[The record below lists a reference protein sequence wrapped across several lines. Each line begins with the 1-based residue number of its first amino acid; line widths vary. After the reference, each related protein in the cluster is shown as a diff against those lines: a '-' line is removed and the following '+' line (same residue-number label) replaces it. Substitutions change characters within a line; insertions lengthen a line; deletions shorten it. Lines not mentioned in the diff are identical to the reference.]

1 MRNQY
6 DVPDGSDQD
15 QESHVTSKDYGLQLD
30 FKAMQKDSGHQSNH
44 EGLSDD
50 APSGE
55 MSTSTVKKIKT
66 RKRKGPRAQTIE
78 EVFATISTVRS
89 SGLNPP
95 PERIVLTPR
104 STEACLRCGVN
115 PETLKIRDLE
125 SFYDPDVAPAVQ
137 RMRHEAYSM
146 RRHEEMKAIR
156 LEKKQ
161 ILAAEDAGSSSPPT
175 NVSPVQQGRQK
186 AKGEQSAHSSPE
198 KADSMSLVDIE
209 RRRMEKVR
217 LRQEK
222 ELEQMLDF
230 EMKMSRI
237 QEEASERIERERRLH
252 EQRERERMR
261 YAQELSEEKRL
272 REIKKKAQLD
282 AEEERRKLVAAEM
295 AQRDREL
302 AEQKAKQDRLR
313 RIEAREREEERKRK
327 AEEHRKVSELALKQ
341 QQEEINERL
350 NDMALAER
358 ARNEMLE
365 QQRIERAKDMDERRR
380 IVSLRIRK
388 NLKQSKKLELQ
399 RKREITRKQEE
410 SEKLRQEHEAEM
422 ERQRELAH
430 QQQQMMER
438 KRQMVLDEARRE
450 EERKKEFLLQRQREV
465 EQNVQQVQDTQSHQL
480 ALKKEYRRIQHQL
493 KLDKVERMK
502 RIQEYK
508 RLETLRKLQE
518 TEQRTEAML
527 SEKDELVKRRKQLAV
542 RSKIQRDL
550 IMRTME
556 NVKITKKW
564 NQASKTIEKVM
575 GKSSSRSPS
584 PTRSINGNNRPKSGS
599 SITRQTSLPNI
610 SRPHTPTAGLSHS
623 KHSQSS
629 VFRPPSPPPTRTAF
643 KFTKEAQEA
652 AATGG
657 SSAQPYYSPY
667 DQVPDLLRSQK
678 NKSHVTRS
686 AAYE

>member
-6 DVPDGSDQD
+6 DAQD
-15 QESHVTSKDYGLQLD
+15 DSEQEQERKANGLQLD
-30 FKAMQKDSGHQSNH
+30 FKAVQKGSGHQSNH
-44 EGLSDD
+44 EGLSND
-50 APSGE
+50 APSAE
-55 MSTSTVKKIKT
+55 MSLSTIKKIKT
-66 RKRKGPRAQTIE
+66 RKRKGPRSQTIE

-89 SGLNPP
+89 SGLNPA

-104 STEACLRCGVN
+104 SAEACLRCGVN

-156 LEKKQ
+156 HEKKT
-161 ILAAEDAGSSSPPT
+161 ILAAEDTGSSP
-175 NVSPVQQGRQK
+175 NVSPVQPGRQK

-198 KADSMSLVDIE
+198 KLDSMSLVDIE
-209 RRRMEKVR
+209 KKRLEKVR
-217 LRQEK
+217 VRQER

-230 EMKMSRI
+230 EMKMSKI
-237 QEEASERIERERRLH
+237 QEEANERIERERRLH

-282 AEEERRKLVAAEM
+282 AEEERRRLVAAEM

-313 RIEAREREEERKRK
+313 RIEAREKEEERKRK
-327 AEEHRKVSELALKQ
+327 AEEHRKLTEMTLKQ

-350 NDMALAER
+350 NDLALAER

-365 QQRIERAKDMDERRR
+365 QQRIERAKEMNGRRR

-422 ERQRELAH
+422 ERQRELTH

-450 EERKKEFLLQRQREV
+450 EERKKEILLQRQREV
-465 EQNVQQVQDTQSHQL
+465 EQNVQQVQNTQSHQL

-527 SEKDELVKRRKQLAV
+527 SEKDELVKRRKQIAV

-599 SITRQTSLPNI
+599 SITRHTSLPNI

-623 KHSQSS
+623 KLSQSS

-643 KFTKEAQEA
+643 KFTKEAQESGE
-652 AATGG
+652 T
-657 SSAQPYYSPY
+657 SAQPYYSPY
-667 DQVPDLLRSQK
+667 DQVPDLLRGRK
-678 NKSHVTRS
+678 KKSHVTRS
-686 AAYE
+686 AAFE